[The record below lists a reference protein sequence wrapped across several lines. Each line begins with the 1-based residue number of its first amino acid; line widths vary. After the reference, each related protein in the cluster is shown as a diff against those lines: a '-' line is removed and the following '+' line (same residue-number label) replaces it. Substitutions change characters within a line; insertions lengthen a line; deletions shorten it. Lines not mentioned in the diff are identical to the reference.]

1 MLDQLALALVVF
13 LTLFRWIVF
22 FDVILSWT
30 AVFGF
35 RINVPFVR
43 ALLDPCYAFME
54 KRFPVSFSGLNFA
67 PIFLIL
73 AAIVVESVLRA
84 SFPSVTAY
92 L

>member
-1 MLDQLALALVVF
+1 MLDQIALVLVVF

-35 RINVPFVR
+35 RIRIPFVR

-54 KRFPVSFSGLNFA
+54 RTLPVSFSGLNFA

-73 AAIVVESVLRA
+73 GAILTESVLR
-84 SFPSVTAY
+84 SFFPSVTAY